1 MLTLWL
7 EFIACSAAIV
17 ICGTYLSKYGDIIA
31 EKTGLGRAWI
41 GLVLM
46 AGVTSLPELINGI
59 SSVAAADVPD
69 IAVGDIM
76 GSCMFNVSLIALM
89 DMFSG
94 PGPIFSKAEKGHII
108 SAGFG
113 IILIGV
119 AAVSILSG
127 QSMPVVGS
135 IGFYT
140 PVLIVIYLVGMKSVF
155 IFEKRRLEE
164 HAGVAAE
171 APRYEHVSVREAV
184 GKYALNAAVIVVAA
198 TLLPFIGD
206 RIAVETG
213 LGRSFVG
220 TFFIGMTTSLPELV
234 VSIAALRLGAAEMA
248 IANLFGSN
256 MFNIFIVGIDDI
268 FYAKGSLLADV
279 SPEHAITAL
288 IAMIMT
294 GIAVVSLTYRLK
306 SKTFLRL
313 GWDTVAIVLAYI
325 VSIILLYSM
334 KGGS

>member
-17 ICGTYLSKYGDIIA
+17 VCGTYLSKYGDVIA

-59 SSVAAADVPD
+59 SSVTAADVPD

-119 AAVSILSG
+119 AAVPSSPGNSCRWSG
-127 QSMPVVGS
+127 ASGCTRRSSQSS
-135 IGFYT
+135 
-140 PVLIVIYLVGMKSVF
+140 
-155 IFEKRRLEE
+155 
-164 HAGVAAE
+164 
-171 APRYEHVSVREAV
+171 
-184 GKYALNAAVIVVAA
+184 
-198 TLLPFIGD
+198 
-206 RIAVETG
+206 
-213 LGRSFVG
+213 
-220 TFFIGMTTSLPELV
+220 TS
-234 VSIAALRLGAAEMA
+234 SG
-248 IANLFGSN
+248 
-256 MFNIFIVGIDDI
+256 
-268 FYAKGSLLADV
+268 
-279 SPEHAITAL
+279 
-288 IAMIMT
+288 
-294 GIAVVSLTYRLK
+294 
-306 SKTFLRL
+306 
-313 GWDTVAIVLAYI
+313 
-325 VSIILLYSM
+325 
-334 KGGS
+334 

>member
-1 MLTLWL
+1 MLILWL
-7 EFIACSAAIV
+7 EFIVCSAVIV
-17 ICGTYLSKYGDIIA
+17 VCGTFLSKYGDIIA

-59 SSVAAADVPD
+59 SSVTVADVPD
-69 IAVGDIM
+69 IAIGDIM
-76 GSCMFNVSLIALM
+76 GSCMFNISLIAIM

-94 PGPIFSKAEKGHII
+94 PGPIFSKAENGHII

-113 IILIGV
+113 IILIGI
-119 AAVSILSG
+119 AAVSILAG
-127 QSMPVVGS
+127 HDIPDAGS

-140 PVLIVIYLVGMKSVF
+140 PVLIIIYLIGIKSVF

-164 HAGVAAE
+164 FAGKMAA
-171 APRYEHVSVREAV
+171 APRYAHISVREAV
-184 GKYALNAAVIVVAA
+184 FKYVVNAAVIVVVA
-198 TLLPFIGD
+198 TVLPFIGD
-206 RIAVETG
+206 KIAVETG

-220 TFFIGMTTSLPELV
+220 TFLIGMTTSLPEFV
-234 VSIAALRLGAAEMA
+234 VSIAALRIGAADMA

-256 MFNIFIVGIDDI
+256 MFNIFILGIDDI
-268 FYAKGSLLADV
+268 LYTKGSILAHV
-279 SPEHAITAL
+279 SPNHAITAL
-288 IAMIMT
+288 IAIIMT

-325 VSIILLYSM
+325 VSIILLYSL
-334 KGGS
+334 KGMG